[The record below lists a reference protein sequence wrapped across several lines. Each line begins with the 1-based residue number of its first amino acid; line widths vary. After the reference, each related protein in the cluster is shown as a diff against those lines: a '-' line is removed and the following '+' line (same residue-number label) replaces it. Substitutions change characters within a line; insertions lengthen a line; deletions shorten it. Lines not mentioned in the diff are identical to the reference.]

1 MMFARNLIHPTC
13 AYLGKIEDVASTQSI
28 AGVDQATEDPM
39 IQLTP
44 VSQDAEKQAG
54 FDWPFSI
61 LLGSGVCVFSA
72 ILAACCCRFPPC
84 RG

>member
-1 MMFARNLIHPTC
+1 MFARNLIHPTC

-28 AGVDQATEDPM
+28 AGAEPGATQDPM
-39 IQLTP
+39 IRLTP
-44 VSQDAEKQAG
+44 VSQDVEKQAG

-61 LLGSGVCVFSA
+61 LLGCGVCVFSA

>member
-1 MMFARNLIHPTC
+1 MFARNLIHPTC

-28 AGVDQATEDPM
+28 AGAEPGATQDPM
-39 IQLTP
+39 IRLTP
-44 VSQDAEKQAG
+44 VSQDVEKQAG
-54 FDWPFSI
+54 FDWPFSV
-61 LLGSGVCVFSA
+61 LLGCGVCVLSA